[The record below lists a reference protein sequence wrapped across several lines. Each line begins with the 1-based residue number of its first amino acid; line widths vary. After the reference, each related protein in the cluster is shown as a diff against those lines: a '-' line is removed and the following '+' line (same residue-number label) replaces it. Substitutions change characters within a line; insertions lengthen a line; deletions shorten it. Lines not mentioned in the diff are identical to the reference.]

1 MYVIQME
8 SDYLSRDFH
17 ENRITAPKQKQYITP
32 LKDVLELVVERLNT
46 VGFCSIPIGNGSI
59 TFQFSNPACSC
70 EFVTFSFLVG

>member
-1 MYVIQME
+1 ME

-46 VGFCSIPIGNGSI
+46 VGFCSIPIGNNPI
-59 TFQFSNPACSC
+59 MFQFANPVCSF
-70 EFVTFSFLVG
+70 ELYLFFFDKAIPN

>member
-1 MYVIQME
+1 MSVMQME

-46 VGFCSIPIGNGSI
+46 VGFCSIPIGNNPI
-59 TFQFSNPACSC
+59 MCQFSNPVCSF
-70 EFVTFSFLVG
+70 EFFTFSFLIV